1 MVVCGDVRL
10 PAEMVLET
18 PDRGWRPLHDD
29 GDTRWVADDAF
40 LFGPSIRGQSASDFG
55 LRSSAQLDGVPAP
68 SLPTPGLAVRRFRQK
83 PNGTTRKVRI
93 TDFCK
98 KSRFW
103 CKPGQYP
110 QACYF
115 KTSAR
120 FFLPDKSAPFE
131 IVF

>member
-68 SLPTPGLAVRRFRQK
+68 SLTTPGLAVRRFRQK

-115 KTSAR
+115 KV
-120 FFLPDKSAPFE
+120 L
-131 IVF
+131 

>member
-55 LRSSAQLDGVPAP
+55 LRSSAQLDGISHPRPVTPRHPA
-68 SLPTPGLAVRRFRQK
+68 LPIGAFVR
-83 PNGTTRKVRI
+83 NTTERRE
-93 TDFCK
+93 
-98 KSRFW
+98 S
-103 CKPGQYP
+103 
-110 QACYF
+110 
-115 KTSAR
+115 
-120 FFLPDKSAPFE
+120 
-131 IVF
+131 